1 MQDGLRSAIGFV
13 ALRECQSTGV
23 SGAWDGENFIPYPQL
38 PYETVGF
45 VCVCACALGEVGI
58 VSSTNAWEL
67 SGNRRSSS
75 TLWLVLVAQ

>member
-45 VCVCACALGEVGI
+45 VCVCVR
-58 VSSTNAWEL
+58 VRWVRWE
-67 SGNRRSSS
+67 
-75 TLWLVLVAQ
+75 